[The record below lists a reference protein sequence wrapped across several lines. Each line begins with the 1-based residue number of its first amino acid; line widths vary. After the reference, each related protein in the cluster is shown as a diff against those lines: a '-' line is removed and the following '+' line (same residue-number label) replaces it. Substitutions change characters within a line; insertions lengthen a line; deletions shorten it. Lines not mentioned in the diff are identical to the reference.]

1 MLPGPSRHGEYRKF
15 NQGLLDCL
23 LGPLDCLLDCLSVM
37 LLFLPFIRSHLGS
50 GSAGCSANNSLV
62 TMSSKLHF
70 SKEGTVFTKLRTSVK
85 RPSAALPCRPI
96 IVPFKNKKTGGTTL
110 WMQRSGCGGTLDV
123 EALNGETI
131 SLMIKEG
138 CLSLDIIRVGT
149 LTGETITL
157 DVKASSTSWISPGG
171 ATKDTLIAQLNILV
185 EELNKILHENV
196 YVSLTS
202 LMVTIGK
209 VKAIRILLNGL

>member
-1 MLPGPSRHGEYRKF
+1 
-15 NQGLLDCL
+15 
-23 LGPLDCLLDCLSVM
+23 
-37 LLFLPFIRSHLGS
+37 
-50 GSAGCSANNSLV
+50 
-62 TMSSKLHF
+62 MSSKLHF

-85 RPSAALPCRPI
+85 RPLAGLPRPR

-138 CLSLDIIRVGT
+138 CLSLDIIRVRT

-157 DVKASSTSWISPGG
+157 DVKASSTSWISPWG

>member
-1 MLPGPSRHGEYRKF
+1 MVSIESLTRVYWIAYWAHWIAYWIA
-15 NQGLLDCL
+15 
-23 LGPLDCLLDCLSVM
+23 CLSCFCFYHLSVAISGQAAQAAQ
-37 LLFLPFIRSHLGS
+37 PFGGS
-50 GSAGCSANNSLV
+50 QINNILV
-62 TMSSKLHF
+62 TMSSKMP
-70 SKEGTVFTKLRTSVK
+70 KLRTSVK

-110 WMQRSGCGGTLDV
+110 WMQRSGCRGTLDV

-131 SLMIKEG
+131 TLMIKEG

-157 DVKASSTSWISPGG
+157 DVKASSTSWISPRG

-185 EELNKILHENV
+185 EELNKILHEDV

-209 VKAIRILLNGL
+209 VKAIRILLDGL